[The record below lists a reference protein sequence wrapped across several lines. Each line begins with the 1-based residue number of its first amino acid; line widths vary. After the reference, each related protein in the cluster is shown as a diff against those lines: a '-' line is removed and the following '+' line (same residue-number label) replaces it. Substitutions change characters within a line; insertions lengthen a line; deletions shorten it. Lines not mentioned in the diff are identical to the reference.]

1 MRPRVTLGAR
11 LRHVNRIALLT
22 ALGVVTVIIL
32 ISSALLG
39 LLALVDSSRVQARAL
54 AENAGASLLF
64 YDVEA
69 AGNLLTHLQLSPT
82 VLAASLYT
90 SDNALFASYLDL
102 GQPAMRSLNAPTEGW
117 KLRVDHILLTQSVP
131 SPGNKSG
138 WLVLRIGLGS
148 LYQQI
153 AWQLLVTLLGAALA
167 LRASVLLLRRLNRSM
182 LVPLHQ
188 LNVMMEHVAR
198 GRYHNVL
205 AQRSE
210 IVELDKLTRV
220 FNIMLTHIAD
230 RESSLAMHRDH
241 LEDQVALRTAE
252 LRQAKEAAEAANRA
266 KSEFLAT
273 MSHEIRTPLNGV
285 LGMNDLLI
293 CSPLTTEQRMYAE
306 TGQASGQHLLAIINN
321 ILDFSRIESGHLQL
335 EVIEFSLND
344 LIQSA
349 LLMFGQPAQAKGLAL
364 KVNLAPEDGA
374 LILCGDPLRL
384 RQILVNLLGNAIKFT
399 AQGEV
404 VLSVFC
410 QVATP
415 EKVDVRIVVE
425 DTGVGIAAGA
435 QRKIFEVFSQADS
448 STTRQFGGTGLGLAI
463 CQHLLNLM
471 GGEVTVMSSPGLGAK
486 FTVVLCLPR
495 AQMSSAR
502 QLAGSALTG
511 KAVPSVPVQPLV
523 CLHGKVLLVEDEQ
536 TNQLVA
542 QAMLKKMGLEVQW
555 VSNGAEA
562 LARVQIFDFDL
573 VLMDCQMPTM
583 DGFEATARI
592 RQLPLG
598 RGATLPIVALTAN
611 VCAGNEKKCRDAG
624 MDAFLVKPQSL
635 ESLHVAL
642 ARWLAKRP
650 SPALPELPNNEPSLA
665 GNPTQTR
672 GSSAINLAVI
682 DELRALDAAGSMAL
696 ARAVL
701 EAFRDAAV
709 PGLLRVQSALINGNT
724 QSMGQAAHA
733 LKSSSAN
740 AGAQVLSAAYRE
752 LEQCARLERK
762 EDAPALFEK
771 IRIEHERAVSRID
784 ELLLE
789 LT

>member
-1 MRPRVTLGAR
+1 MPRVTLGIH
-11 LRHVNRIALLT
+11 LRRGNRIALLT

-32 ISSALLG
+32 LSSALLG
-39 LLALVDSSRVQARAL
+39 LLALVDSSRVQAQAL
-54 AENAGASLLF
+54 AENAGASLPF
-64 YDVEA
+64 YDVES
-69 AGNLLTHLQLSPT
+69 AGNLLTHLELSST
-82 VLAASLYT
+82 VLGASLYT
-90 SDNALFASYLDL
+90 TDMALVASYLNG
-102 GQPAMRSLNAPTEGW
+102 GQPALRSLNSPIEGW
-117 KLRVDHILLTQSVP
+117 TLWADQIILTQRVP

-153 AWQLLVTLLGAALA
+153 AWQLLATLLGAALA
-167 LRASVLLLRRLNRSM
+167 LRASVLLLRRLNRS
-182 LVPLHQ
+182 LLGPLHQ
-188 LNVMMEHVAR
+188 LNVMMEQVAN
-198 GRYHNVL
+198 GRYHNVS

-210 IVELDKLTRV
+210 IVELDKLARV
-220 FNIMLTHIAD
+220 FNTMLTHIAD

-252 LRQAKEAAEAANRA
+252 LRHAKEAAEAANRA

-293 CSPLTTEQRMYAE
+293 CSPLTPEQRVYAE
-306 TGQASGQHLLAIINN
+306 TVQASGQHLLAIINN

-335 EVIEFSLND
+335 EVIEFSLDD
-344 LIQSA
+344 LIHSA

-364 KVNLAPEDGA
+364 RVNLAPEDGA
-374 LILCGDPLRL
+374 LILRGDPLRL
-384 RQILVNLLGNAIKFT
+384 RQVLVNLLGNAIKFT

-410 QVATP
+410 QVTAL

-425 DTGVGIAAGA
+425 DTGVGIATGA

-463 CQHLLNLM
+463 CQRLLNLM
-471 GGEVTVMSSPGLGAK
+471 GGEVTVMSRPGLGAR
-486 FTVVLCLPR
+486 FTVDMCLPR
-495 AQMSSAR
+495 VPVSPAR
-502 QLAGSALTG
+502 QLAGLALAG
-511 KAVPSVPVQPLV
+511 KAASSVPAQPLV
-523 CLHGKVLLVEDEQ
+523 RLHGKVLLVEDEQ

-542 QAMLKKMGLEVQW
+542 QAMLKKLGLEVQW
-555 VSNGAEA
+555 VSNGVQA
-562 LARVQIFDFDL
+562 LARMEIFDFDL
-573 VLMDCQMPTM
+573 VLMDCQMPVM

-592 RQLPLG
+592 RQLPHS

-611 VCAGNEKKCRDAG
+611 AWAGNEKKCRDAG

-635 ESLHVAL
+635 ESLHATL
-642 ARWLAKRP
+642 ARWLAKQP
-650 SPALPELPNNEPSLA
+650 PPGLPESPRSEPPQA
-665 GNPTQTR
+665 GKPAQAPGR
-672 GSSAINLAVI
+672 SAINLAVI
-682 DELRALDAAGSMAL
+682 EKLRALDAAGSMGL

-701 EAFRDAAV
+701 EAFRDAAA
-709 PGLLRVQSALINGNT
+709 PGLLRVQSALIDGNT
-724 QSMGQAAHA
+724 QALGQAAHA

-740 AGAQVLSAAYRE
+740 VGAQVLSAACCE
-752 LEQCARLERK
+752 LEKCARLERN

-771 IRIEHERAVSRID
+771 IRTEHERAVSRID

>member
-1 MRPRVTLGAR
+1 MMPRVTLGVH
-11 LRHVNRIALLT
+11 LRRGNRIALLT

-32 ISSALLG
+32 LSSALLG

-64 YDVEA
+64 HNVRA
-69 AGNLLTHLQLSPT
+69 AENLLTHLELSPT
-82 VLAASLYT
+82 VLGASLYT
-90 SDNALFASYLDL
+90 NDSALFASYVDL
-102 GQPAMRSLNAPTEGW
+102 GQPALRSLNAPTEGW
-117 KLRVDHILLTQSVP
+117 TLRADQIILTQRVP
-131 SPGNKSG
+131 SPGNQSG

-153 AWQLLVTLLGAALA
+153 AWQLLATLLGAALA

-188 LNVMMEHVAR
+188 LNVLMEQAAIGH
-198 GRYHNVL
+198 YHNVS

-210 IVELDKLTRV
+210 IVELDKLARV
-220 FNIMLTHIAD
+220 FNTMLTHIAD

-252 LRQAKEAAEAANRA
+252 LRHAKEAAEAANRA

-293 CSPLTTEQRMYAE
+293 CSPLTPEQRVYAE
-306 TGQASGQHLLAIINN
+306 TVQASGQHLLAIINN

-364 KVNLAPEDGA
+364 RVNLAPEDGA
-374 LILCGDPLRL
+374 LILRGDPLRL

-410 QVATP
+410 QVAAP

-463 CQHLLNLM
+463 CQRLLNLM
-471 GGEVTVMSSPGLGAK
+471 GGEVTVMSRPGLGAR

-495 AQMSSAR
+495 VQMSPAR
-502 QLAGSALTG
+502 QLAGLALAG
-511 KAVPSVPVQPLV
+511 KAAPSVPAQPLV
-523 CLHGKVLLVEDEQ
+523 RLHGKVLLVEDEQ

-542 QAMLKKMGLEVQW
+542 QAMLKKLGLEVQW
-555 VSNGAEA
+555 VSNGAQA

-573 VLMDCQMPTM
+573 VLMDCQMPVM

-592 RQLPLG
+592 RQLPHS

-611 VCAGNEKKCRDAG
+611 AWAGNEKKCRDAG

-635 ESLHVAL
+635 ESLHATL
-642 ARWLAKRP
+642 ARWLAQQP
-650 SPALPELPNNEPSLA
+650 PPGPPECPNSEPPQA
-665 GNPTQTR
+665 W

-682 DELRALDAAGSMAL
+682 EKLRALDAAGSMRL

-701 EAFRDAAV
+701 EAFRDAAA
-709 PGLLRVQSALINGNT
+709 PGLLRVQSALIDGNT
-724 QSMGQAAHA
+724 QALGQAAHA
-733 LKSSSAN
+733 LRSSSAN
-740 AGAQVLSAAYRE
+740 VGAQVLSVAYRE
-752 LEQCARLERK
+752 LEQCARLERI
-762 EDAPALFEK
+762 EDAPALFEQ
-771 IRIEHERAVSRID
+771 ICTEHERAVSRIN

>member
-1 MRPRVTLGAR
+1 MMPRVTLGIH
-11 LRHVNRIALLT
+11 LRRVNRIALLT
-22 ALGVVTVIIL
+22 ALGLVTTIIL

-64 YDVEA
+64 HDVEA
-69 AGNLLTHLQLSPT
+69 AKSLLTHLELSPT
-82 VLAASLYT
+82 VLTASLYT
-90 SDNALFASYLDL
+90 SDSALFSSYLD
-102 GQPAMRSLNAPTEGW
+102 GGRPVPRSLNAPAEGW
-117 KLRVDHILLTQSVP
+117 TLRADQIILTQRVP
-131 SPGNKSG
+131 GPGNKSG
-138 WLVLRIGLGS
+138 WLVLGVGLGN

-153 AWQLLVTLLGAALA
+153 AWQLLATLLGAALA
-167 LRASVLLLRRLNRSM
+167 LRASVLLQRRLNRSM

-188 LNVMMEHVAR
+188 LNVMMEHVAS
-198 GRYHNVL
+198 GHYHNVS

-210 IVELDKLTRV
+210 IVELDKLARV
-220 FNIMLTHIAD
+220 FNTMLTHIAD

-252 LRQAKEAAEAANRA
+252 LRHAKEAAEAANRA

-293 CSPLTTEQRMYAE
+293 FSSLTPEQRVYAE
-306 TGQASGQHLLAIINN
+306 TVQASGQHLLAIINN

-335 EVIEFSLND
+335 EVIDFSLND
-344 LIQSA
+344 LIHSA

-364 KVNLAPEDGA
+364 RVNLTAEDGA
-374 LILCGDPLRL
+374 LILHGDPLRL

-399 AQGEV
+399 SQGEV

-410 QVATP
+410 HMATR

-425 DTGVGIAAGA
+425 DTGVGIALKV
-435 QRKIFEVFSQADS
+435 QKKIFEVFSQADS

-463 CQHLLNLM
+463 CQRLLNLM
-471 GGEVTVMSSPGLGAK
+471 GGEVTVMSGPGLGAK
-486 FTVVLCLPR
+486 FTVALCLPR
-495 AQMSSAR
+495 VPMSPAR
-502 QLAGSALTG
+502 RLAGLAFAG
-511 KAVPSVPVQPLV
+511 KAAASVPAQPLMR
-523 CLHGKVLLVEDEQ
+523 LHGKVLLVEDEQ

-542 QAMLKKMGLEVQW
+542 QAMLKKLGLEVQW
-555 VSNGAEA
+555 VSNGAQA

-573 VLMDCQMPTM
+573 VLMDCQMPVM

-592 RQLPLG
+592 RQLPHG
-598 RGATLPIVALTAN
+598 RGANLPIVALTAN
-611 VCAGNEKKCRDAG
+611 AWAGNEKKCRDAG

-635 ESLHVAL
+635 EGLHATL
-642 ARWLAKRP
+642 ARWLAKQLPLGLPKSP
-650 SPALPELPNNEPSLA
+650 SNEPPQTGKPA
-665 GNPTQTR
+665 QTR
-672 GSSAINLAVI
+672 ESSAINLAVI
-682 DELRALDAAGSMAL
+682 EKLRALDAAGSMGL

-701 EAFRDAAV
+701 EAFQDAAA
-709 PGLLRVQSALINGNT
+709 PGLRRVQSALINGNIRAL
-724 QSMGQAAHA
+724 GQAAHA
-733 LKSSSAN
+733 LKSSSEN
-740 AGAQVLSAAYRE
+740 VGAQVLSAAYRE
-752 LEQCARLERK
+752 LEQCARLERN
-762 EDAPALFEK
+762 EDAPALFEQ
-771 IRIEHERAVSRID
+771 IRAEHERTVLRID

>member
-1 MRPRVTLGAR
+1 MMPRVTLGAR
-11 LRHVNRIALLT
+11 LRRVNRIALLT
-22 ALGVVTVIIL
+22 ALGVVAVIIL

-39 LLALVDSSRVQARAL
+39 LLALVDSSRVQARVL

-64 YDVEA
+64 HDAEA

-90 SDNALFASYLDL
+90 SDSALFASYLDV
-102 GQPAMRSLNAPTEGW
+102 GQPAMSSLNAPTEGW
-117 KLRVDHILLTQSVP
+117 KLRADQIILTQYVP
-131 SPGNKSG
+131 SPGDKSG
-138 WLVLRIGLGS
+138 WLVFRIGLGS

-153 AWQLLVTLLGAALA
+153 AWQLLATLLGAALA

-188 LNVMMEHVAR
+188 LNVIMEHVTS
-198 GRYHNVL
+198 GHYHKVL

-220 FNIMLTHIAD
+220 FNTMLTHIAD
-230 RESSLAMHRDH
+230 RESSLAIHRDH

-252 LRQAKEAAEAANRA
+252 LHHSKEAAEAANRA

-293 CSPLTTEQRMYAE
+293 CSPLTPEQRVYAE
-306 TGQASGQHLLAIINN
+306 TVQASGQHLLAIINN

-335 EVIEFSLND
+335 EVIDFCLGD
-344 LIQSA
+344 LIHSA

-374 LILCGDPLRL
+374 LILRGDPLRL
-384 RQILVNLLGNAIKFT
+384 RQILVNLLDNAIKFT

-404 VLSVFC
+404 VFSVSC

-415 EKVDVRIVVE
+415 ETVDVRIVVE

-463 CQHLLNLM
+463 CHRLLHLM
-471 GGEVTVMSSPGLGAK
+471 GGEVMVMSGPGLGAR
-486 FTVVLCLPR
+486 FTVALCLPR
-495 AQMSSAR
+495 VPMSPAR
-502 QLAGSALTG
+502 QLAGLALAG
-511 KAVPSVPVQPLV
+511 KAAPSVPAQPLMR
-523 CLHGKVLLVEDEQ
+523 LHGKVLLVEDEQ

-542 QAMLKKMGLEVQW
+542 QAMLKKLGLEVQW
-555 VSNGAEA
+555 VSNGAQA

-573 VLMDCQMPTM
+573 VLMDCQMPVM
-583 DGFEATARI
+583 GGFEATARI
-592 RQLPLG
+592 RQLPHG

-611 VCAGNEKKCRDAG
+611 AWAGNEKKCRDAG

-635 ESLHVAL
+635 ESLHATL
-642 ARWLAKRP
+642 ARWLAKQLLPGLLEYP
-650 SPALPELPNNEPSLA
+650 SSEPPQTGKPAQARE
-665 GNPTQTR
+665 
-672 GSSAINLAVI
+672 SSAINLAVI
-682 DELRALDAAGSMAL
+682 EELRALDAAGSMGL

-701 EAFRDAAV
+701 EAFRDAAA
-709 PGLLRVQSALINGNT
+709 PGLLRVQSALINGNI
-724 QSMGQAAHA
+724 QAMGQAAHA

-740 AGAQVLSAAYRE
+740 VGAQALSAAYRE
-752 LEQCARLERK
+752 LEQCARLERN
-762 EDAPALFEK
+762 EDAPALFEQ
-771 IRIEHERAVSRID
+771 IRTEQERAVSRID